1 MTALVPDLPQVELA
15 VVEMTNRA
23 RAEQKLAAVAT
34 NPQLAA
40 AARAY
45 AAYLA
50 KNGAFSHSADG
61 REAGDRITAAG
72 YQWCQVGENLALAQS
87 SAGFAAK
94 ELATRAIEGWL
105 NSPGHRE
112 NLMQPHVTE
121 IGVGVAKAPDK
132 DPKFITVQLFG
143 RPKSLS
149 YEFQI
154 SNSTKEKVAYTFGG
168 ETHEVAPSFAVT
180 HTACMPSALDFRT
193 RGTGSAAKPLAA
205 RFEAADG
212 LVYTLKTDTVLGVK
226 VEVTTKQKVR

>member
-1 MTALVPDLPQVELA
+1 MTALVPDLPQVEIA
-15 VVEMTNRA
+15 VIEMTNRV
-23 RAEQKLAAVAT
+23 RGEQKLAAVSP

-50 KNGAFSHSADG
+50 KSKEFSHTADG
-61 REAGDRITAAG
+61 REAGDRIQAAG

-87 SAGFAAK
+87 SAGFATGD
-94 ELATRAIEGWL
+94 LATRAIEGWL

-112 NLMQPHVTE
+112 NLMQPAVTE

-132 DPKFITVQLFG
+132 DPKYITVQLFG
-143 RPKSLS
+143 RPRSMT

-154 SNSTKEKVAYTFGG
+154 SNSAKEKVTYSFGG

-180 HTACMPSALDFRT
+180 HTACMPSALTFEK
-193 RGTGSAAKPLAA
+193 RGSGSSAKPLSA

-212 LVYTLKTDTVLGVK
+212 MVYTLKADNVLGVK
-226 VEVTTKQKVR
+226 VEVSAKQKVR